1 MDSQPPNSPSLSLHD
16 LTDDSFLDF
25 PATLSQKTP
34 EQVAAMERFWD
45 GFDDDDGDGELP
57 SQSTTAVEGNL
68 SRQSF
73 EIPRTESPLRVR
85 SLLSRISSRSSE
97 SDRSI
102 QASTYSTEKKRPSQS
117 RRARKDNECRSNSSA
132 AEDEEDDVEMRVL
145 RNSRW
150 FDLLCSC
157 QCHWWAGAR

>member
-1 MDSQPPNSPSLSLHD
+1 MDSQPPNSPSPSLHNS
-16 LTDDSFLDF
+16 TGDSFLDF

-45 GFDDDDGDGELP
+45 GFDDDDGEPP
-57 SQSTTAVEGNL
+57 SQSTTAVEDDL

-97 SDRSI
+97 SDHSM
-102 QASTYSTEKKRPSQS
+102 QESTYSTEKRPPQS
-117 RRARKDNECRSNSSA
+117 RRARKDRECRSNSSA
-132 AEDEEDDVEMRVL
+132 AEDEDDDVEMRVL
-145 RNSRW
+145 RKFRW